1 MTQLIQFATVHP
13 WLVTLLAA
21 AAVAVLAYELRSR
34 LLSVGAISPQDVV
47 RLMNQGAPVLD
58 LRPAEVF
65 ASGHLS
71 NARNLPADRLG
82 EAVDTLKR
90 YKDRPVIVVCER
102 GTRTPGAIR
111 QLTALGFSK
120 LFSLRGGIHAWRAE
134 NLPLVRS

>member
-1 MTQLIQFATVHP
+1 MTQLLQFATVHP
-13 WLVTLLAA
+13 WLVTSLAA
-21 AAVAVLAYELRSR
+21 AALALLAYEIRIRS
-34 LLSVGAISPQDVV
+34 LGVGAISPQDVV
-47 RLMNQGAPVLD
+47 RLMNQGAAVLD
-58 LRPAEVF
+58 LRPAEQF
-65 ASGHLS
+65 ATGHLN

-82 EAVDTLKR
+82 EALDTLKR

-134 NLPLVRS
+134 NLPLVRG